1 MVFVDDIVAYRE
13 VGAGIDALAVRRQLL
28 YRARLAPVAAQQ
40 LRVRK
45 YREAQRR
52 VLYARRYCAY
62 RDGAAPRLR
71 QLFELRVYDR
81 GYVFLSEELLQYLRA
96 PLIACEDDDPVLLF

>member
-40 LRVRK
+40 LRIRK
-45 YREAQRR
+45 YREPQRR
-52 VLYARRYCAY
+52 VLYARGYRAY
-62 RDGAAPRLR
+62 RDRAVPRLR
-71 QLFELRVYDR
+71 QLFKLRIYER
-81 GYVFLSEELLQYLRA
+81 GYVFLSEQLLQYLRA
-96 PLIACEDDDPVLLF
+96 ALVACEDDDPVLLL

>member
-45 YREAQRR
+45 YREPQRR
-52 VLYARRYCAY
+52 IFYARRYRAY
-62 RDGAAPRLR
+62 RDGAVPRLR
-71 QLFELRVYDR
+71 QLFKLCIYDR
-81 GYVFLSEELLQYLRA
+81 GYVFLPKELLQYLRA
-96 PLIACEDDDPVLLF
+96 PLIACEDDNPVLLF